1 MTELLRREA
10 LFWRDA
16 WRASPTHVVLGWLLV
31 LGSAAASLAS
41 VLATAHLIGALT
53 GGAPAA
59 TTQRW
64 LLAAVA
70 GFAAVPVCNALLG
83 WLGSS
88 HQARMTAA
96 QLDRLGA
103 LADAPHGTAHLED
116 PATSGELTALTSD
129 LRSQFGL
136 TATHQGWIALGVR
149 AQGVAALVVVAGWSV
164 LVAVLLLVAQLAF
177 GQLFTA
183 YIQTVQRDL
192 LEAESGERRMAGYL
206 HGLLLDRSAGKEVR
220 LFGLTEHLLDAHATV
235 WTAAQRGVEARRA
248 AAMRPSLLG
257 SALVL
262 LATAAATGW
271 AAHGAWVGTVSTT
284 TLVAV
289 VQALAGLSALGP
301 LGDLSVSAARA
312 RLYAGRLTDL
322 EAQAGPPAVVAPR
335 AGGGAAALS
344 LRGVT
349 FTYPGAAAPTL
360 RDLSLEV
367 PAGQSMAV
375 VGVNGVGKSTLIK
388 LVAGL
393 HRPDAGTVR
402 VGGADPGT
410 DDAARQRVS
419 VIFQDFARYPL
430 GLRENVLLGAPAAR
444 AAGGEAAA
452 EATRRALAT
461 AASTSLLQRVGG
473 LEVPL
478 DPELAGGTDLSGGQ
492 WQRVA
497 LARALAAVDE
507 GAGVLVLDE
516 PTAALDVR
524 VEADLFEQLL
534 RSAGQVTTVLVS
546 HRLSSVRRADRIVV
560 LGPGGVVEDGT
571 HDELLAA
578 GGEYARMFTLQASR
592 FAGDGPDDGP
602 HPDQEAPGA
611 R

>member
-1 MTELLRREA
+1 M
-10 LFWRDA
+10 
-16 WRASPTHVVLGWLLV
+16 
-31 LGSAAASLAS
+31 
-41 VLATAHLIGALT
+41 
-53 GGAPAA
+53 
-59 TTQRW
+59 
-64 LLAAVA
+64 
-70 GFAAVPVCNALLG
+70 
-83 WLGSS
+83 
-88 HQARMTAA
+88 
-96 QLDRLGA
+96 
-103 LADAPHGTAHLED
+103 
-116 PATSGELTALTSD
+116 
-129 LRSQFGL
+129 
-136 TATHQGWIALGVR
+136 
-149 AQGVAALVVVAGWSV
+149 AALVVVAGWSV

-257 SALVL
+257 SVLVL

-367 PAGQSMAV
+367 PAGQSVAV

-430 GLRENVLLGAPAAR
+430 GLRENVLLGAPAAL
-444 AAGGEAAA
+444 AAGGEAAPRPRA
-452 EATRRALAT
+452 APWPPRHRPACCSASAAWRCPWTPSWPVARTSPAVSGSASPWPGRWRPSTRAPACWC
-461 AASTSLLQRVGG
+461 STSR
-473 LEVPL
+473 P
-478 DPELAGGTDLSGGQ
+478 PRWTSAWRPTCSSSCC
-492 WQRVA
+492 
-497 LARALAAVDE
+497 AR
-507 GAGVLVLDE
+507 
-516 PTAALDVR
+516 P
-524 VEADLFEQLL
+524 
-534 RSAGQVTTVLVS
+534 
-546 HRLSSVRRADRIVV
+546 
-560 LGPGGVVEDGT
+560 
-571 HDELLAA
+571 
-578 GGEYARMFTLQASR
+578 AR
-592 FAGDGPDDGP
+592 
-602 HPDQEAPGA
+602 
-611 R
+611 